1 MTRGSN
7 TCDGAHAPVR
17 AFSSCL
23 PQCIPLSDIIKS
35 ISRMMHRWLKVSIS
49 RPELLPVP
57 RRKGSV
63 FIIQMPLTYS
73 PHVHKH
79 THVYIEPFT
88 DRRIPTH
95 GQLWRKK

>member
-1 MTRGSN
+1 MRGSN

-23 PQCIPLSDIIKS
+23 PQCISLSDIIQS

-49 RPELLPVP
+49 RPEQLPGP

-79 THVYIEPFT
+79 TCIY
-88 DRRIPTH
+88 RTH
-95 GQLWRKK
+95 SRP